1 MYGTMI
7 IMDKKSCTCYTHS
20 SKVCNH
26 CRLPMPKLI
35 PLKDTMTE
43 VKDWFEEF
51 TGFTNE
57 RQINNV
63 MDILKERL
71 EKL

>member
-1 MYGTMI
+1 
-7 IMDKKSCTCYTHS
+7 
-20 SKVCNH
+20 
-26 CRLPMPKLI
+26 MPKLI